1 MLNMPPPA
9 PSPTARPRTTSTR
22 SRVAGGAAVL
32 ALATLLGSAALPA
45 SLNLP
50 TAAAAENPSGNR
62 VLTIDSDAAGPE
74 ISPTQYGIFY
84 EDINQA
90 ADGGLYAELI
100 RNRSFEFSRVDH
112 SSFNSMTAWDI
123 AQRGGSEGTA
133 TVVDDAQRLN
143 EMNRN
148 YLSLNLTKTAVNGGT
163 AIRNTGFSGGQAYE
177 AGKSY
182 NYSVFARTT
191 APEGTPLSVNLEN
204 AAGDVLGTTAVTVKG
219 DGWAKYTAQVTAT
232 ASTTSGRL
240 TTIATGTGELKL
252 DMISLFPQDTFMGRE
267 NGLRQDLAQK
277 VADLDPGFL
286 RFPGGCVTNTGGTYG
301 AYTEANGFPRDRV
314 YQWKET
320 IGPVESRP
328 ANKNFWG
335 YNQTYGLGYMEYF
348 EYAEDMKSEPLPV
361 VSVGLTACGQENYA
375 SDADVDRYVQ
385 DTLDLIEFANGGIDT
400 VWGAKRA
407 ELGHPEPFNLKY
419 IGLGNEEGYAKYFEN
434 FPKFRDAITAKH
446 PEIKIIGTSGAISSG
461 QWFDDL
467 WDYSREQKMDMVDEH
482 YYNDPEWFLRNTT
495 RYDSYDRNDPKV
507 FLGEY
512 ASKGNGVNNALAEAA
527 YMTGL
532 ERNADVVQMASYAP
546 LLAAEGHTQWTPDMI
561 FFDNGKSW
569 TTPNYDV
576 QKLFMNNVGNSVVP
590 SKITAAPVVQTP
602 MTGKVGLSTWLTSAA
617 YDDVS
622 VTAADG
628 TVLMTDDF
636 SNGTDQWTGNGNG
649 NWAVADGAYVQG
661 STTTENTMITAG
673 DSSWNNYTFETKATK
688 LAGAEGFL
696 VGFGVEGNDD
706 YYWWNLGGFN
716 NTRSLVEKATG
727 GTKTNVLE
735 KNTRIVTGQSYDI
748 KVEVT
753 GRTAN
758 LYLDGELWGTIN
770 EEAVDPVY
778 QVVTQD
784 DATGDTVVKVV
795 NAAPYSAKVDVKVG
809 GGLKVAAEASV
820 TTLVGTSPTN
830 MNQSETVFAAA
841 SNAFTYQ
848 FEPSSV
854 TFLRLKSATDVP
866 EPTETPAPS
875 ESPDPTTSPEPS
887 DVGSTPAPTPSAG
900 GTPPGAGTPAGTKT
914 AASSSA
920 GDNSRDDNL
929 AQTGTT
935 AAALAWLAG
944 GLALAGL
951 GIVVIGRRRA
961 SRHQ

>member
-1 MLNMPPPA
+1 MLKTPPV
-9 PSPTARPRTTSTR
+9 RPRTAGPRARIS
-22 SRVAGGAAVL
+22 GGAAFL
-32 ALATLLGSAALPA
+32 ALATVLGSATLPA
-45 SLNLP
+45 SLSLQP
-50 TAAAAENPSGNR
+50 AVAVDDPSGNR
-62 VLTIDSDAAGPE
+62 VLTIDSDAIGPD

-90 ADGGLYAELI
+90 ADGGLYAELV
-100 RNRSFEFSRVDH
+100 RNRSFEFSSVDH
-112 SSFNSMTAWDI
+112 ASFNALTAWDI
-123 AQRGGSEGTA
+123 SPRGGAEGTA

-148 YLSLNLTKTAVNGGT
+148 YLNLNLSRAAGNGGM
-163 AIRNTGFSGGQAYE
+163 AVRNTGFSGGQAYE

-191 APEGTPLSVNLEN
+191 APEGTPLTINLEN
-204 AAGDVLGTTAVTVKG
+204 APGDVLGTAPITVKG
-219 DGWAKYTAQVTAT
+219 DSWVKYTAEVTAT

-240 TTIATGTGELKL
+240 TTLAGGTGQVRL

-267 NGLRQDLAQK
+267 NGLRKDLAQK

-286 RFPGGCVTNTGGTYG
+286 RFPGGCVTNTGGNYG

-320 IGPVESRP
+320 IGAVESRP

-348 EYAEDMKSEPLPV
+348 EFAEDMNSEPLPV

-375 SDADVDRYVQ
+375 SDADVARYVQ
-385 DTLDLIEFANGGIDT
+385 DTLDLIEFANGGVDT

-419 IGLGNEEGYAKYFEN
+419 IGLGNEEGFPKYFEN
-434 FPKFRDAITAKH
+434 FPKFRDAISAKY
-446 PEIKIIGTSGAISSG
+446 PEIKIIGTSGAFSSG

-467 WDYSREQKMDMVDEH
+467 WDYSREQDMDLVDEH
-482 YYNDPEWFLRNTT
+482 YYNDPEWFLQNTT
-495 RYDSYDRNDPKV
+495 RYDSYDRKDPKV

-532 ERNADVVQMASYAP
+532 ERNADMVQMASYAP
-546 LLAAEGHTQWTPDMI
+546 LLAAQGNTQWSPDMI

-576 QKLFMNNVGNSVVP
+576 QKMFMNNVGTSVVP
-590 SKITAAPVVQTP
+590 SKLTAAPVVQTP
-602 MTGKVGLSTWLTSAA
+602 ITGKVGLSTWLTSAA
-617 YDDVS
+617 YDDVV

-628 TVLMTDDF
+628 TVLLQDDF
-636 SNGTDQWTGNGNG
+636 SNGAGQWTGNGNG
-649 NWAVADGAYVQG
+649 SWAVTDGAYVQG
-661 STTTENTMITAG
+661 STTAENTLVTAG
-673 DSSWNNYTFETKATK
+673 DASWNNYTFQTKATK

-696 VGFGVEGNDD
+696 IGFGVEGQDD

-735 KNTRIVTGQSYDI
+735 KDTRIVDGQSYDI
-748 KVEVT
+748 KIEVT

-758 LYLDGELWGTIN
+758 LYLDGELWGTVN

-784 DATGDTVVKVV
+784 EATNETLVKVV
-795 NAAPYSAKVDVKVG
+795 NAAPHSATVDIKVDG
-809 GGLKVAAEASV
+809 SMKVATDASV
-820 TTLVGTSPTN
+820 STLVGTSPTN
-830 MNQSETVFAAA
+830 MTQSETVFAAA
-841 SNAFTYQ
+841 GNEFTYQ

-854 TFLRLKSATDVP
+854 TFLRLKAAADGNVP
-866 EPTETPAPS
+866 GE
-875 ESPDPTTSPEPS
+875 SPEPS
-887 DVGSTPAPTPSAG
+887 ATATTPATTPATVPATVPATTPAGGADTSTPAETA
-900 GTPPGAGTPAGTKT
+900 AGTPTPAGGSASGDLAHTGST
-914 AASSSA
+914 AAT
-920 GDNSRDDNL
+920 L
-929 AQTGTT
+929 
-935 AAALAWLAG
+935 LWLSG

-951 GIVVIGRRRA
+951 GAVLMGRRRTR
-961 SRHQ
+961 RHQ